1 MRGSDG
7 VLMGILDGVEGWVL
21 ILFAVTTASGPL
33 RQLRRARRS
42 GARLR
47 EAPDSVW
54 TGLLLSLAWACFGVS
69 ALVRPH
75 NVWSG
80 WGFLL
85 AAIAALASVAAIG
98 TVSRRSYGVAWWRFW
113 VGATP
118 LPSDAEPPGSDLAVT
133 LGSGSAIVLDA
144 TTADLIERIKN
155 ATFATTRFSAGYDE
169 EDVDAFLDKVV
180 AVLGQAGR
188 PDHGEL
194 SNPQFTTVRLRPG
207 YARQDVDRLLR
218 EITQAALA

>member
-1 MRGSDG
+1 
-7 VLMGILDGVEGWVL
+7 MGILDGVEGWAL
-21 ILFAVTTASGPL
+21 ILIAVTTASGPL
-33 RQLRRARRS
+33 RQLRRTRRS

-47 EAPDSVW
+47 AAPDSVW
-54 TGLLLSLAWACFGVS
+54 TGLLLSLAWACFGVG
-69 ALVRPH
+69 ALLRAH

-98 TVSRRSYGVAWWRFW
+98 TVSRRSYGVAWWRLW
-113 VGATP
+113 VRAAPP
-118 LPSDAEPPGSDLAVT
+118 LSDPERPGSDLAVT
-133 LGSGSAIVLDA
+133 LDSGPTIVLDA

-155 ATFATTRFSAGYDE
+155 ATFGTTRFSAGYDE
-169 EDVDAFLDKVV
+169 EEVDDFLDKVV

-194 SNPQFTTVRLRPG
+194 SNAQFRTVRLRAG
-207 YARQDVDRLLR
+207 YAREDVVRLLR
-218 EITQAALA
+218 EISQATLA

>member
-1 MRGSDG
+1 
-7 VLMGILDGVEGWVL
+7 MGILDGVEGWAL
-21 ILFAVTTASGPL
+21 ILIAVTTASGPL

-47 EAPDSVW
+47 AAPDSVW
-54 TGLLLSLAWACFGVS
+54 TGLLLSLAWACFGVG
-69 ALVRPH
+69 ALLRPR

-98 TVSRRSYGVAWWRFW
+98 TVSRRSYGVAWWRLW
-113 VGATP
+113 VRAAPP
-118 LPSDAEPPGSDLAVT
+118 LADAERPASDPAVT
-133 LGSGSAIVLDA
+133 LVSGPAIVLDA

-155 ATFATTRFSAGYDE
+155 ATFGTTRLSAGYDE
-169 EDVDAFLDKVV
+169 EEVDAFLGKVV

-194 SNPQFTTVRLRPG
+194 SNAQFTTVRLRPG
-207 YARQDVDRLLR
+207 YAKQDVDRLLR
-218 EITQAALA
+218 EIAQAILA